1 MASLG
6 VALRCDH
13 RGSSPV
19 AGIEWS
25 SVFHSDRNRIHVCA
39 HLPPSACSWK
49 HAANLRRAA
58 AACDGSRDDSFPG
71 ASARAQLA
79 VYCDLVSVAGFS
91 GGRAGKQE
99 TADLVAFAHAALG
112 ESARR
117 IFVRIG
123 AAWFV
128 LARWIDSV
136 LDDMHCGLVGG
147 CTVGDALISLR
158 CAIMY

>member
-1 MASLG
+1 MAGLG
-6 VALRCDH
+6 MALRCDH

-25 SVFHSDRNRIHVCA
+25 SVFHGDRNRIHVCA
-39 HLPPSACSWK
+39 HLPHSAGSWK
-49 HAANLRRAA
+49 LAADFYRAV

-91 GGRAGKQE
+91 GGRAGQQE
-99 TADLVAFAHAALG
+99 TAAVVVLAHAVLG
-112 ESARR
+112 ESECW

-123 AAWFV
+123 SAWFV
-128 LARWIDSV
+128 
-136 LDDMHCGLVGG
+136 
-147 CTVGDALISLR
+147 
-158 CAIMY
+158 

>member
-1 MASLG
+1 MAGLG

-13 RGSSPV
+13 RGSSQV

-39 HLPPSACSWK
+39 HLPHSTGTWK
-49 HAANLRRAA
+49 FAADFYCA

-91 GGRAGKQE
+91 GGRAGKLE
-99 TADLVAFAHAALG
+99 TAALVAFAHAALG
-112 ESARR
+112 ESAWW

-128 LARWIDSV
+128 LARRGDSV
-136 LDDMHCGLVGG
+136 LAG
-147 CTVGDALISLR
+147 R
-158 CAIMY
+158 Q

>member
-1 MASLG
+1 MAS
-6 VALRCDH
+6 AL
-13 RGSSPV
+13 SQNTV
-19 AGIEWS
+19 Q
-25 SVFHSDRNRIHVCA
+25 DRNSSASAFSPGWIHVCA
-39 HLPPSACSWK
+39 HLPHSAGSWK
-49 HAANLRRAA
+49 LAADFYRAV

-99 TADLVAFAHAALG
+99 TAALVAFAHAALG
-112 ESARR
+112 ESAWW

-128 LARWIDSV
+128 LARWNDSV
-136 LDDMHCGLVGG
+136 LADRH
-147 CTVGDALISLR
+147 
-158 CAIMY
+158 